1 MTSPSFLQRLVL
13 IFSLLLA
20 PAAWGADA
28 IPPPPQLAAKSWVLM
43 DVASGS
49 ILVDHEGATRLPP
62 ASLTKLM
69 TAHVAALELQR
80 GRIKESDLVTISE
93 KAWRMGGSKMF
104 VKVGN
109 QVAVSDLL
117 RGIIVQSGNDASIAL
132 AEHLAGGED
141 TFAALMNQEAK
152 RLGLADTHF
161 LNATGWP
168 AEGHY
173 SSALDMA
180 RLARAIVIEDPDHYA
195 LYAEKEFVWSG
206 IKQPNRN
213 LLLWRDPTVDGL
225 KTGHTEEAGYCMVA
239 SSKRDGMRLVASVF
253 GTDSE
258 NARATETAKLLAF
271 GFNFFDSKTFFK
283 QGETV
288 QTLAVWKGAARTVK
302 AGVKADFAAALPKR
316 TSGDYQTRIVLPE
329 DEPVAPIAAGAPLG
343 RVELVSADGKVVMQA
358 PLVALEAVEEGGF
371 FRRMWDSIRLFFK
384 GLLD

>member
-1 MTSPSFLQRLVL
+1 MTSPSFLQRFVL
-13 IFSLLLA
+13 IFSVLLA

-28 IPPPPQLAAKSWVLM
+28 IPPPPQLAAKSWVLL

-49 ILVDHEGATRLPP
+49 ILVDHQGATRLPP

-80 GRIKESDLVTISE
+80 GRIKEGDLVTISE

-104 VKVGN
+104 VQVGD
-109 QVAVSDLL
+109 QIAVSDLL

-141 TFAALMNQEAK
+141 TFAALMNQESK

-180 RLARAIVIEDPDHYA
+180 RLARAIIIEDPEHYA
-195 LYAEKEFVWSG
+195 MYAEKEFVWSG

-213 LLLWRDPTVDGL
+213 RLLWRDPTVDGL

-239 SSKRDGMRLVASVF
+239 SSKRDGVRLVASVF

-258 NARATETAKLLAF
+258 AARATETAKLLAY
-271 GFNFFDSKTFFK
+271 GFNFFDSKIFFK

-288 QTLAVWKGAARTVK
+288 QTVDVWKGAARTVK
-302 AGVKADFAAALPKR
+302 AGVAADFAAALPKR
-316 TSGDYQTRIVLPE
+316 TSGEFQTRIVLAA
-329 DEPVAPIAAGAPLG
+329 DAPVAPIAAGAPLG
-343 RVELVSADGKVVMQA
+343 QVELVGADGKVVMQA
-358 PLVALEAVEEGGF
+358 PLVALETVEEGGF
-371 FRRMWDSIRLFFK
+371 FRRVWDSIRLFFK
-384 GLLD
+384 GLFG